1 MIETTIRVATWNI
14 WWRFGPWEQRQP
26 AIIETLRD
34 IDADVITLQEVWQEG
49 ERNQAELL
57 AIELGLNA
65 TYRAEHS
72 IDGVSFGNAVL
83 SRWPIVATEAF
94 RYEADG
100 WEDENRVAVCAHID
114 GPRGQLDVY
123 STHLNWRLDHSG
135 PRQHMVQQL
144 RTFISQT
151 RSSAFPPIVGGDFN
165 ATPTSDEIR
174 AMTASKPPGQD
185 ELMLND
191 AWQLADQG
199 HPGMT
204 WTKDNPYVDDE
215 LEPPRRID
223 YLFVGKPNT
232 DNAGEVL
239 GCRLNGTR
247 PIDGVWPSDHFAVV
261 ADVRY

>member
-26 AIIETLRD
+26 AIVETLSGL
-34 IDADVITLQEVWQEG
+34 DADVVALQEVWQE
-49 ERNQAELL
+49 EADLL
-57 AIELGLNA
+57 ATELGLNA
-65 TYRAEHS
+65 TYSAVNS
-72 IDGVSFGNAVL
+72 IDGISFGNAIL
-83 SRWPIVATEAF
+83 SRWPIVATESL
-94 RYEADG
+94 RYDADG
-100 WEDENRVAVCAHID
+100 WPDENRVAVCAHID
-114 GPRGQLDVY
+114 GPRGPLDVY

-144 RTFISQT
+144 RRFIGRT

-165 ATPTSDEIR
+165 ARPTSDEIR
-174 AMTASKPPGQD
+174 AMTTSEPARQAD
-185 ELMLND
+185 LVLND
-191 AWQLADQG
+191 AWEVAGEG

-223 YLFVGKPNT
+223 YLFVGKPNA
-232 DNAGEVL
+232 DNDGEVVS
-239 GCRLNGTR
+239 CRLDGTR